1 MLRCPRAFIGP
12 TVEAGRPDLGQEEV
26 QIPEALRLETAYNTM
41 DLLLRLISDEIV
53 GFWFWR

>member
-12 TVEAGRPDLGQEEV
+12 TVEAGRPDLGQEV

-53 GFWFWR
+53 GFSFWR